1 MKTMRSLLP
10 MALVLGLFGTV
21 VGADP
26 LISETFSG
34 YPDNALISA
43 HPAGPAVGLTGDW
56 VLAPDNFF
64 YVNRSEADFGAGT
77 GKAVYDMPWDD
88 NGARTA
94 RRSTSA
100 SPELF
105 SSDGDVFYASFLIR
119 PARADGTMLFGLI
132 LEQPDNGGQPELSF
146 GINEGHF
153 VVGNGGVNVDISSGA
168 PLVEEMLV
176 VMRLEYGDA
185 GAGLDDFE
193 TVTVWVDPENESSSP
208 VIDNVPVDLLNRGG
222 GRLTGVFMR
231 GDQMAGQPAY
241 FDNLMVGF
249 EFEDVVSDLPSG
261 GLTNDLGVNG
271 LFYDPANPGHG
282 FNFVVHGQG
291 FTALYYGHTAD
302 GERLWL
308 ISESFAGDLE
318 YDSPIMTDMY
328 EVASG
333 DLGNPQAPATIWGV
347 ATITLADCDTA
358 HALLDGIDGMLEMDL
373 LRLTLMP
380 GITCQ

>member
-1 MKTMRSLLP
+1 
-10 MALVLGLFGTV
+10 MALVVALFSTLV
-21 VGADP
+21 EADP

-64 YVNRSEADFGAGT
+64 YVNRTEADLGAGT

-94 RRSTSA
+94 RRSTSE

-105 SSDGDVFYASFLIR
+105 GSDGDVFYASFLIR
-119 PARADGTMLFGLI
+119 PARGDGTMLFGLT
-132 LEQPDNGGQPELSF
+132 LEQLNGGGQPELSF
-146 GINEGHF
+146 GINGGHF
-153 VVGNGGVNVDISSGA
+153 VVGSGGVNVDLTGGM
-168 PLVEEMLV
+168 PLADEMQV
-176 VMRLEYGDA
+176 VLRLEYGDSDS
-185 GAGLDDFE
+185 GPDDLE
-193 TVTVWVDPENESSSP
+193 TTTLWVDPIDESSVP
-208 VIDNVPVDLLNRGG
+208 VIDRAPIDLLNRGG
-222 GRLTGVFMR
+222 GRVTGVLLR

-249 EFEDVVSDLPSG
+249 EFEDVVSDPPAG

-291 FTALYYGHTAD
+291 FTVLYYGHAVS

-308 ISESFAGDLE
+308 ISDNFAGDLE
-318 YDSPIMTDMY
+318 YDMPMNMEMY
-328 EVASG
+328 EVIDG
-333 DLGNPQAPATIWGV
+333 GFGNPQSPATVWG
-347 ATITLADCDTA
+347 TTSITLADCDTA
-358 HALLDGIDGMLEMDL
+358 HASIDGIDGTLEMDL
-373 LRLTLMP
+373 VRLTAMP